1 MTKLLSALTLCSVL
15 LSVNVMAHSDH
26 DHDEISGQQAVSVA
40 LKSVKQMTFKDM
52 GFEAGKLDESWKAV
66 SAEQFSVVSIE
77 DGYYV
82 VSGKN
87 GDKALFFKV
96 SSGGRVLDVKTSN
109 AF

>member
-1 MTKLLSALTLCSVL
+1 MKKLLSALILCSVL
-15 LSVNVMAHSDH
+15 LSVNVKAHS

-87 GDKALFFKV
+87 GDKTLFFKI
-96 SSGGRVLDVKTSN
+96 SNSGRMLDVKTSN